1 MKFYVV
7 KMPKF
12 FSIIIVKFSSIFKSK
27 KKQAN

>member
-7 KMPKF
+7 KMPKVL
-12 FSIIIVKFSSIFKSK
+12 SIVIIKFTSLFKSK